1 MPTNM
6 YINNFESQPEQKLV
20 NDLVEE
26 VIKFHGIDVH
36 WMPRVLMSKD
46 ELYGED
52 TLARFDDAYPIEMYI
67 KNVEGFEGEG
77 DFLSRFG
84 LEIRDQ
90 VTFTLSQRR
99 FADLGTSYERPR
111 EGDLIY
117 FPLNKRIFEIKFVE
131 HELPFYPLGGLP
143 VYELRCESF
152 VYSSEVIDTGI
163 AEIDRVESD
172 YTYANTDIDSTTNDD
187 TAAAV
192 VKSGDDNI
200 TVESAAEDILDF
212 SDGNP
217 FGDY

>member
-131 HELPFYPLGGLP
+131 HELPFYPLGDCLYMNCD
-143 VYELRCESF
+143 VNRLF
-152 VYSSEVIDTGI
+152 
-163 AEIDRVESD
+163 
-172 YTYANTDIDSTTNDD
+172 
-187 TAAAV
+187 TA
-192 VKSGDDNI
+192 VK
-200 TVESAAEDILDF
+200 L
-212 SDGNP
+212 
-217 FGDY
+217 